1 MVRSDTKPLTR
12 IQKQNISAI
21 LDAALEVFS
30 AHGFRGST
38 LDQIANKAG
47 LSKPNVLYYFNGKEA
62 IHVALLSDLL
72 DTWLDPLRALNP
84 NGNAQDELLAYIRRK
99 LELSRNFPRESRLF
113 ANEIVQGAP
122 RIENFLKGEL
132 RILVDEK
139 AAVIAQWMDAGQIAK
154 LDPYHLIFSIWAL
167 TQHLSLIHI

>member
-1 MVRSDTKPLTR
+1 MERSNKKPLTR
-12 IQKQNISAI
+12 IQKHNISAI

-99 LELSRNFPRESRLF
+99 LELSRNFPRESRLRS
-113 ANEIVQGAP
+113 AP
-122 RIENFLKGEL
+122 L
-132 RILVDEK
+132 
-139 AAVIAQWMDAGQIAK
+139 
-154 LDPYHLIFSIWAL
+154 
-167 TQHLSLIHI
+167 